1 MCGDIKLVVWLVCW
15 FIGELA
21 NQKVKDLPFFLLG
34 IILNNKPTV
43 TVFDNILSCYLRKK
57 DTANCMK

>member
-1 MCGDIKLVVWLVCW
+1 
-15 FIGELA
+15 
-21 NQKVKDLPFFLLG
+21 VKDLPFFLLG